1 MHGIE
6 EIEMFKGLWIS
17 LQFFTSL
24 PINKQIP
31 MNRDNIDKCIKSIP
45 LLGLFQGVLYSLLLY
60 FLIEWTPFSYVAIA
74 FLVWLFTIILTGG
87 IHLDGW
93 MDTSDAF
100 FSYQNKEKR
109 LEIMNDPRTGAF
121 GVLSVIVLLS
131 SRFLFL
137 YEITSSLQMLSFM
150 TIICIP
156 FLSKVVIGSILLTV
170 PAAKEEGLAH
180 FFKQAAKQHT
190 WIIYLMYVL
199 IFIGFSIF
207 LYRHSMIPLFI
218 LVLAAF
224 LCFLFIRRKAVKWF
238 GGITGDVLGA
248 TGEGTENFLWMTLWL
263 LHYFVMG

>member
-1 MHGIE
+1 
-6 EIEMFKGLWIS
+6 MFKGLWIS

-131 SRFLFL
+131 GRFLFL
-137 YEITSSLQMLSFM
+137 YEITSSL
-150 TIICIP
+150 
-156 FLSKVVIGSILLTV
+156 
-170 PAAKEEGLAH
+170 
-180 FFKQAAKQHT
+180 
-190 WIIYLMYVL
+190 
-199 IFIGFSIF
+199 
-207 LYRHSMIPLFI
+207 
-218 LVLAAF
+218 
-224 LCFLFIRRKAVKWF
+224 
-238 GGITGDVLGA
+238 
-248 TGEGTENFLWMTLWL
+248 
-263 LHYFVMG
+263 